1 MSDFLMDDEGDWV
14 AENGVLVFLDGRDSQ
29 SVAREILQR
38 DTQVLNVQFG
48 EWYRDVTL
56 GIPYV
61 EVIFQTGTE
70 LQEVDAI
77 LRSALLSVP
86 GTYRLNSFNTNRNLV
101 SRNLTVTYEKQ
112 VPSIDENLE
121 NSISFIPRP
130 NP

>member
-48 EWYRDVTL
+48 EWYRDVTI

-61 EVIFQTGTE
+61 EVIFQKGTE